1 MPAKKITTGAQN
13 VNELLRG
20 VKIVADTVKITM
32 GPRGQNVLIE
42 RIGQTPLMTK
52 DGVTVATEITLEHGV
67 EQMGASLVI
76 DAANR
81 TAEAA
86 GDGTTCASLLAH
98 EIYAKGL
105 KLTRD
110 HELSSIRVSMGIR
123 QAVQKTNEYLSEL
136 SRPVKGKED
145 LSNVAT
151 IAANGDIE
159 LGKLIGKAMNK
170 TGSDGCIV
178 VQEGKGTEDW
188 CDFVDGMQVNAGMS
202 SPHFR
207 HGNKVNQAEHKDAL
221 VVVINSGLT
230 QQKSVGQILEI
241 AGIESKPIIIFA
253 RSFGP
258 EALKL
263 MAYNHLRGNIRC
275 VAIRIPEHGDIQ
287 SDIASDIA
295 AVTGAIVVDD
305 SSGVSVNYVTKNQK
319 WKGHM
324 GRAAV
329 VKVTKTETVIIK
341 ETGSEQAEKAIAARI
356 EDAKQKQEAADAD
369 AVKDKHQRRI
379 ASLSNGIAKL
389 MVTSP
394 TQTALGQKKARVE
407 DALYAV
413 KAAADT
419 GILPGGGIALFYASR
434 VIKQM
439 AELEKD
445 ESVKAGIMIV
455 AEAIRMPLFQIA
467 KNRDDKYA
475 YVVPEKLDSFKHA
488 DEKAGLW
495 FGWDA
500 DRDIYGD
507 MYQFGIIDPLKVP
520 MTALENAASVAIE
533 LLNTGATIEFL
544 QPDDAEKLASR
555 VPNQKV

>member
-13 VNELLRG
+13 VDELLKG
-20 VKIVADTVKITM
+20 VKVVSDTVKITM

-86 GDGTTCASLLAH
+86 GDGTTCASLLSH

-110 HELSSIRVSMGIR
+110 HEMSSIRVSSGIR
-123 QAVQKTNEYLSEL
+123 QAVKKTSEFL
-136 SRPVKGKED
+136 TDLARSVKGKQD

-188 CDFVDGMQVNAGMS
+188 CEFVDGMQVNSGMA

-207 HGNKVNQAEHKDAL
+207 YGNKVNQAEHKDAL
-221 VVVINSGLT
+221 VVVINAGLT

-241 AGIESKPIIIFA
+241 AAVESKPIIIFA
-253 RSFGP
+253 RNFGP
-258 EALKL
+258 EAMKL
-263 MAYNHLRGNIRC
+263 MAYNHLRGNIKC

-287 SDIASDIA
+287 SDIAADIA
-295 AVTGAIVVDD
+295 AVTGATVVDD
-305 SSGVSVNYVTKNQK
+305 SSGISVGYVTKNQK

-324 GRAAV
+324 GKAAV
-329 VKVTKTETVIIK
+329 VKATKTETVIIK
-341 ETGSEQAEKAIAARI
+341 HSGNEEAIAARV
-356 EDAKQKQEAADAD
+356 EDAKQKQEAAEAD
-369 AVKDKHQRRI
+369 ALKDKHQRRI

-394 TQTALGQKKARVE
+394 THTALGQKKARVE

-419 GILPGGGIALFYASR
+419 GILPGGGIALFYAAN
-434 VIKQM
+434 VIREL
-439 AELEKD
+439 AEQTDD
-445 ESVKAGIMIV
+445 ESTKAGIQIV

-467 KNRDDKYA
+467 KNRDDRYA
-475 YVVPEKLDSFKHA
+475 YIVPEKLEAFKHE
-488 DEKAGLW
+488 DPKAGLW
-495 FGWDA
+495 YGWDA
-500 DRDIYGD
+500 DRNTYGD

-520 MTALENAASVAIE
+520 ITALENAASVAIE
-533 LLNTGATIEFL
+533 LLNTGATIELL
-544 QPDDAEKLASR
+544 QPDESLASR
-555 VPNQKV
+555 VPEQKV